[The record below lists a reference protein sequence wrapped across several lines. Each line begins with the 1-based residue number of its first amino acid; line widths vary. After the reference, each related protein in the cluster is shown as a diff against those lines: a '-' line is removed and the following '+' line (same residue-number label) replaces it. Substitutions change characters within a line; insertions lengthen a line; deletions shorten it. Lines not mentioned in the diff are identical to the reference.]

1 MKHSSLS
8 FFCMGLCTTSQK
20 TVPCRVSGIS
30 GVEISTSMVS
40 PPNSCDSLPCLISG
54 VSSIGELVIS
64 NSVLS
69 ALSPSGH
76 RLWSPFPFFSGEF
89 LIILLDYPKIELS
102 FLTSPSRL
110 SDSSPLPVIGTCVLA
125 WLHTGDAVQSLNID
139 RVWLA
144 LQPGTPTGTGV
155 CNPCTV
161 NFFFIVFHH

>member
-1 MKHSSLS
+1 
-8 FFCMGLCTTSQK
+8 MGLCTTSRK